1 MSSRQLRKLQKQ
13 KELAAL
19 EAKDQAAAESEEES
33 EDEQPV
39 RKSKPSAFSGF
50 AALGGMDDEEG
61 EDDAD
66 EDEDKNGK
74 AESTQPANT
83 PNAPEPV
90 SEPERTETPKSS
102 SKKSK
107 KKKKK
112 AKKAESTSSAPKQSG
127 ASKKDEI
134 DEIDRA
140 IQELNLSKK
149 AAAVSSANADLAT
162 SRAYE
167 RICELLRVNT
177 HHLKVINE
185 MRHLFG
191 RDAIAAAQSE
201 EEEEQAR
208 IRRTRQAS
216 QQNVDLETYLK
227 GQPGKALPEVTL
239 RRNPFLP
246 GKETWPRASTEGLTM
261 KQIKDGAAITQ
272 PGEVEFAFAHDEGY
286 NKLEGQFFGLVQM
299 YDPMQLV
306 HFLHRHPYHIS
317 SLIQVSKVA
326 KQDQNSALSADLCE
340 RALFTFGR
348 VSISAFRQKLE
359 EGKARLDFRRPENRQ
374 FWLAGYHYLK
384 SLVMKGTYR
393 TALEWAKLLLSMDLT
408 DPYGVIHFMHPLA
421 IRAHESKWFI
431 DFCDSEALDECDTA
445 QDYIRQTLV
454 LARLQQKDA
463 AGAKSL
469 LIEGMERLP
478 WLYSGLFK
486 ALNLDIPKS
495 IWGLQPRN
503 QHENLFVELYI
514 HQTKNLWDNAQ
525 AMSLLKEA
533 GGQAKKPDYSS
544 LATTPL
550 AGRNVGRFVYLD
562 NTPALMGVVPGGM
575 LSESPNW
582 EFDPLP
588 PPLEDNLFSYDT
600 QRFPWEPSSSGR
612 GFGHGH
618 DHIELQ
624 IPRDRRQLRRFL
636 ERIRREGAPAEVQHV
651 IERAIEEAANE
662 EGGGVGGGGR
672 GRGGV
677 HRRPGIVD
685 DGYDLD
691 DFDFDDW
698 NDQHDDDLSEHDDD
712 EFVLAGEEQEGEN
725 EEGDGPPG
733 GAGIGRLF
741 NAFMDLLTAGPPGAA
756 MMPDRGY
763 GMGMGMP
770 GQFVNDDDDEEEGDD
785 TDDEMPHLEPA
796 DPLNRPGDDV
806 DDDDDDDMP
815 ELLPAD
821 R

>member
-13 KELAAL
+13 KELAVL
-19 EAKDQAAAESEEES
+19 EAKNTVAAESEEGS
-33 EDEQPV
+33 EDEQPP
-39 RKSKPSAFSGF
+39 RKPKATGFAGF
-50 AALGGMDDEEG
+50 AALGGMDDEQDDDDDEG
-61 EDDAD
+61 G
-66 EDEDKNGK
+66 N
-74 AESTQPANT
+74 AESTEPVET
-83 PNAPEPV
+83 PNRV
-90 SEPERTETPKSS
+90 EPERTETPKSSS

-112 AKKAESTSSAPKQSG
+112 AKKSEPATSAP
-127 ASKKDEI
+127 ASKVAVASKQDEI

-149 AAAVSSANADLAT
+149 SAASSGADADIAT

-191 RDAIAAAQSE
+191 RDAIAAAQNE

-208 IRRTRQAS
+208 NRRNRQGL

-227 GQPGKALPEVTL
+227 GQLGKTLPEVTL

-261 KQIKDGAAITQ
+261 QQVKDGTTTYHQ
-272 PGEVEFAFAHDEGY
+272 PGEVEFTFAHDDGY
-286 NKLEGQFFGLVQM
+286 NNLERHFFGLVQM

-306 HFLHRHPYHIS
+306 HFLQRHPYHIS

-348 VSISAFRQKLE
+348 VSLSAFRQKIE

-408 DPYGVIHFMHPLA
+408 DPYGVIHFIHPLA

-454 LARLQQKDA
+454 LARLQQKDT
-463 AGAKSL
+463 AGAKAL
-469 LIEGMERLP
+469 LIEGMERIP

-486 ALNLDIPKS
+486 ALNLDVPKS
-495 IWGLQPRN
+495 IWGMQPRN

-514 HQTKNLWDNAQ
+514 YQTKNLWDNPQ
-525 AMSLLKEA
+525 ATSLLKEA
-533 GGQAKKPDYSS
+533 ATAAKKPDWSS
-544 LATTPL
+544 FATTPL
-550 AGRNVGRFVYLD
+550 AGRNAGRFVYLD
-562 NTPALMGVVPGGM
+562 NTPSLMGLVPGGM

-588 PPLEDNLFSYDT
+588 PLLEDNLFSHES
-600 QRFPWEPSSSGR
+600 QELPWKPDHDDPSSHIR
-612 GFGHGH
+612 GGPG
-618 DHIELQ
+618 HIELRV
-624 IPRDRRQLRRFL
+624 PRDQIQLRQFL
-636 ERIRREGAPAEVQHV
+636 DRIRQEGAPPEVQRA
-651 IERAIEEAANE
+651 IERALAETAAAEAGHRA
-662 EGGGVGGGGR
+662 GIGPGV
-672 GRGGV
+672 
-677 HRRPGIVD
+677 ID
-685 DGYDLD
+685 ND
-691 DFDFDDW
+691 DFDFDD
-698 NDQHDDDLSEHDDD
+698 DDGLSAHDDD
-712 EFVLAGEEQEGEN
+712 EFVLAGEEEEEDGDRDGE
-725 EEGDGPPG
+725 EEGSRNFLGGP
-733 GAGIGRLF
+733 GIGRL
-741 NAFMDLLTAGPPGAA
+741 ATALMDLLGGAPLPPRDA
-756 MMPDRGY
+756 MPGHF
-763 GMGMGMP
+763 GGFAMP
-770 GQFVNDDDDEEEGDD
+770 GQFIDDDDDEEEEMED
-785 TDDEMPHLEPA
+785 TDDEMPHLEPV
-796 DPLNRPGDDV
+796 DSDNPWRGNHDDD

-815 ELLPAD
+815 ELIPQD